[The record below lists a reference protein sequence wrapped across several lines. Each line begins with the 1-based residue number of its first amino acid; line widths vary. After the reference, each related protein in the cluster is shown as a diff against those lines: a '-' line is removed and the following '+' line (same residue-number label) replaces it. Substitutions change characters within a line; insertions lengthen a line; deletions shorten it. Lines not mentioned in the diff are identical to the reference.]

1 MFDVVVLVE
10 KDVVAGARTLASL
23 VEGVVEGHLRRLV
36 LVSSETSTEL
46 AALADQ
52 AGCRLEAGVAR
63 GDLGHRLAA
72 HLTTPHSLVMVAGTL
87 LEPGWTHALRADGLR
102 HGVLKGAQAVFF
114 TPEDRAARL
123 KLRLGV
129 ALRRPAPVLHGVLA
143 STHALLHG
151 GFDGQR
157 LRTGHASRLARVIT
171 GR

>member
-10 KDVVAGARTLASL
+10 KDVVAAARTLASL

-36 LVSSETSTEL
+36 LVSSETSAEL
-46 AALADQ
+46 TALADQ
-52 AGCRLEAGVAR
+52 AGCRLEAGVPR
-63 GDLGHRLAA
+63 GELGHRLAA
-72 HLTTPHSLVMVAGTL
+72 HLTTPHSLVIAAGTL
-87 LEPGWTHALRADGLR
+87 LEPGWTHALRSDGLR
-102 HGVLKGAQAVFF
+102 NGAVQGAQAVFF
-114 TPEDRAARL
+114 TPEDMAPRL

-157 LRTGHASRLARVIT
+157 LRVGRAARVARVIT